1 MKKENKVT
9 RFASWLLA
17 IGCIVGLACLFSL
30 NISDRHHQEEFKY
43 EDDEDNTKNKIYKD
57 VVRVSSD
64 NIKSLDFD
72 SLRNDKCP
80 VLVRV
85 SSGLIADS
93 DVINV
98 IDELKKNDILVSGL
112 YFETSVLEDL
122 DYVLRND
129 VSYVDW
135 KSTFDLEYSFAKDFS
150 KDLGYSNLYLDLVGS
165 NMGVVKEITKSI
177 DVDKILSSDDL
188 PYMSSVNESEDSYI
202 IKSITRKR

>member
-17 IGCIVGLACLFSL
+17 IGCTVGLACLFSL
-30 NISDRHHQEEFKY
+30 NISDRCHHEEFKY

-85 SSGLIADS
+85 SYGLVADS

-177 DVDKILSSDDL
+177 DVDKILFSDDL